1 MAAKEESDRLVSELR
16 AELANRQLV
25 VPLQIIR
32 TLQRIAR
39 ESEDMRSSGRVN
51 DALEV
56 CDVTIDEYEA
66 IYGLEF
72 APLQG
77 LYFEVEKVYN
87 ALGKS
92 APAAQARKKALML
105 LERMI

>member
-1 MAAKEESDRLVSELR
+1 MEAKEESDLLVAELR
-16 AELANRQLV
+16 AELAHRKLV
-25 VPLQIIR
+25 VPLQTIR
-32 TLQRIAR
+32 NLHQIVR
-39 ESEDMRSSGRVN
+39 ESENMRTAGRVN

-72 APLQG
+72 ALLQG

-87 ALGKS
+87 ALDKT
-92 APAAQARKKALML
+92 AQAAQARKKALML
-105 LERMI
+105 LERMV